1 MNIRSLNSH
10 CVGLL
15 NSMNRRLDRPVVCDS
30 LAAAVSVAEA
40 WGAREG
46 RDLAV
51 VNVCGVV
58 ATWSPGAG
66 ISYVVAR
73 HLARD
78 RNRLDPDVYE
88 APPGDY

>member
-1 MNIRSLNSH
+1 MNIPSLNSH

-30 LAAAVSVAEA
+30 LAAAISVAEA
-40 WGAREG
+40 WGAREA
-46 RDLAV
+46 RDLCI

-58 ATWSPGAG
+58 ATWSPGEG
-66 ISYVVAR
+66 ISYVVSSHKAAR
-73 HLARD
+73 SSGW
-78 RNRLDPDVYE
+78 DPDVHE